1 MTSMTRE
8 DFYIEEAIMKNLFKR
23 AERTHA
29 TVPELAMT
37 AVDMVDEE
45 VAELRLDAADARAC
59 LRNAATWL
67 GEIND
72 ELAQKSA
79 LCGSLMAQLQATQ
92 ETITKQTEAN
102 ATMREQVMSLLGLV

>member
-1 MTSMTRE
+1 MDQQNLGALSDITVLDMTRVLSGP
-8 DFYIEEAIMKNLFKR
+8 F
-23 AERTHA
+23 
-29 TVPELAMT
+29 
-37 AVDMVDEE
+37 
-45 VAELRLDAADARAC
+45 
-59 LRNAATWL
+59 AATWL

-79 LCGSLMAQLQATQ
+79 LCGSLTAQLQATQ

>member
-1 MTSMTRE
+1 MTCMTRE
-8 DFYIEEAIMKNLFKR
+8 DFYIEEATMKNPFKR
-23 AERTHA
+23 REEIHV
-29 TVPELAMT
+29 TVPELAVT

-45 VAELRLDAADARAC
+45 VADLRMDAADARDC

-79 LCGSLMAQLQATQ
+79 LCGSLVAQLQATQ